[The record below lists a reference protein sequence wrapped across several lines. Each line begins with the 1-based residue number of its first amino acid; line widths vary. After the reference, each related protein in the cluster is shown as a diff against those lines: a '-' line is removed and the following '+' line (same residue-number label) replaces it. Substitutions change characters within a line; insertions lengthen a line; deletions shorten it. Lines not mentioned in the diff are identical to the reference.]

1 MPHVVVT
8 PAASLVLRDIVEVGR
23 SGQVPV
29 LRFVRMTGGDTVVLA
44 PPSGA
49 RIDGR
54 PMLGGLAV
62 IDRGAGAL
70 VRAGEW
76 RVEVRWQSAREWRT
90 APAGLECA
98 VCFGAIAAG
107 EPIVACRCEAPA
119 HADCATLAITCPG
132 CAAPVQDEAPEV
144 SP

>member
-1 MPHVVVT
+1 MPHLIVT
-8 PAASLVLRDIVEVGR
+8 ADASLVLRDIVEIGR
-23 SGQVPV
+23 RGQVPA
-29 LRFVRMTGGDTVVLA
+29 LRFVRMTGGDAVVLA

-70 VRAGEW
+70 VRAAEW
-76 RVEVRWQSAREWRT
+76 RVEVRWQAAREWRT

-107 EPIVACRCEAPA
+107 EPITACQCEAPA
-119 HADCATLAITCPG
+119 HADCAAVAITCSACG
-132 CAAPVQDEAPEV
+132 APAQDDAPEG
-144 SP
+144 SS

>member
-1 MPHVVVT
+1 MPHVIVT
-8 PAASLVLRDIVEVGR
+8 AAASLVLRDIVEIGR
-23 SGQVPV
+23 RGQVPV
-29 LRFVRMTGGDTVVLA
+29 LRFVRMTGGDAVVLA

-76 RVEVRWQSAREWRT
+76 RVEVRWRAARERRT

-98 VCFGAIAAG
+98 VCFGPIAAG
-107 EPIVACRCEAPA
+107 EPIVLCHCEAPA
-119 HADCATLAITCPG
+119 HADCAAVAITCAG
-132 CAAPVQDEAPEV
+132 CAAPAQDDTPEG